1 MTAEP
6 RRFPWPESLSSR
18 GYTPKRMALILG
30 GLIGGFIL
38 LLTITAVLVYPTLPS
53 LDKLTD
59 YQPKQPLRVY
69 TSDGQLMAE
78 FGAER
83 RRYTPL
89 DQIPKRTKEA
99 LLAVEDTEFYHHDGI
114 SFSGIARAVVAN
126 LSNPFAEKKKGGGST
141 ITQQLA
147 RDMYL
152 TKRQPYWRKFVE
164 ILLALKIESQLNK
177 DQILEIYM
185 NHIYLGQRAYGF
197 AAASEAYFAKPL
209 NELSIAETA
218 MLVGLPQNPYY
229 ANPISNMQRAKRRQL
244 VVLERMADTRMISPE
259 DHEAAK
265 KERLHIRTPQDQRLH
280 AEYAAEM
287 ARQVVFAQYGEES
300 YTRGINVYTSL
311 VSDQQQAAYKGL
323 RKTLMDYERRKA
335 YRGPE
340 GFVELPDEGS
350 EEDAAIGHALSEH
363 PDNDELRA
371 AVVTSVAPG
380 KLKASL
386 QSGDDI
392 TVSGEGLRLIQSA
405 LSEKARENLRVRRG
419 SIIRVMRGAPTRA
432 EPQGAWLAVQS
443 PEAEGAFVALEPGTG
458 KVHAL
463 VGGFDFSRNKFNHA
477 TQAWRQPGS
486 SFKPLVYSAALEQ
499 GLTPDTVVNDAPITI
514 GDWEPKNYESQYDG
528 PLTVRQALARSKNM
542 VTVRV
547 MQLLGAERVRNW
559 AGNFGLDVDK
569 QPANLT
575 LGLGSG
581 SATPLQMAQA
591 YAVLANGGFR
601 VAPLIIE
608 RITDTKGQVL
618 FEAAPEPRSED
629 QRAISERNAF
639 VTASL
644 LQEVTRSG
652 TAARAQAALHRPDIY
667 GKTGTT
673 NDAVDAWF
681 VGFQP
686 GLVAAVWIGHDN
698 PKPMGDRESGGGL
711 ALPAWIDF
719 MSVALRGVPV
729 AEIQPPAEGLTR
741 QGEGWVFEEF
751 AGTAGLR
758 SLGLEGLEGVGG
770 SPPATPAASGASAPR

>member
-1 MTAEP
+1 MLLCIAA
-6 RRFPWPESLSSR
+6 
-18 GYTPKRMALILG
+18 ALI
-30 GLIGGFIL
+30 
-38 LLTITAVLVYPTLPS
+38 YPNLPD

-59 YQPKQPLRVY
+59 YHAKEPLRVY

-83 RRYTPL
+83 RRYLTL
-89 DQIPKRTKEA
+89 QQIPKRTRDA
-99 LLAVEDTEFYHHDGI
+99 LLAVEDAPFYEHDGI
-114 SFSGIARAVVAN
+114 SFSGIARAVVNN
-126 LSNPFAEKKKGGGST
+126 LSNPFSEHKKGGGST

-152 TKRQPYWRKFVE
+152 SKRQVYSRKFVE
-164 ILLALKIESQLNK
+164 ILLALKIESQLSK

-197 AAASEAYFAKPL
+197 AAASEAYFGKPL
-209 NELSIAETA
+209 DQLSIAETA
-218 MLVGLPQNPYY
+218 MLVGLPKNPYY
-229 ANPISNMQRAKRRQL
+229 ANPISNLQRAKRRQL
-244 VVLERMADTRMISPE
+244 VVLERMLDVRMIGPE
-259 DHEAAK
+259 DYESAK
-265 KERLHIRTPQDQRLH
+265 AEKLHIRSAQDQRLH

-287 ARQVVFAQYGEES
+287 ARQVVFAKYGEEA

-311 VSDQQQAAYKGL
+311 VAEQQQAAYKGL

-340 GFVELPDEGS
+340 GFVELPDDSS

-371 AVVTSVAPG
+371 AVVTAVAPG

-386 QSGDDI
+386 QSGDEI
-392 TVSGEGLRLIQSA
+392 TISGEGLRSVQAA
-405 LSEKARENLRVRRG
+405 LSDKARDSLRIRRG
-419 SIIRVMRGAPTRA
+419 SIIRVLRGAPSKA
-432 EPQGAWLAVQS
+432 EPQGAWLVAQS
-443 PEAEGAFVALEPGTG
+443 PEAEGAFVALEPGSG

-463 VGGFDFSRNKFNHA
+463 VGGFDFAKNKFNHVS
-477 TQAWRQPGS
+477 QAWRQPGS

-547 MQLLGAERVRNW
+547 MQLLGAGKVRDW
-559 AGNFGLDVDK
+559 AGHFGLDVDK
-569 QPANLT
+569 QPDNLT

-581 SATPLQMAQA
+581 SVTPLQMAQA
-591 YAVLANGGFR
+591 YAVIANGGYR
-601 VAPLIIE
+601 VAPLLIE
-608 RITDTKGQVL
+608 KITDSKGQIL
-618 FEAAPEPRSED
+618 FDAAPEPRSEE
-629 QRAISERNAF
+629 QRGISERNAF
-639 VTASL
+639 VVASL

-652 TAARAQAALHRPDIY
+652 TAARAQGSLRRPDIY

-686 GLVAAVWIGHDN
+686 SLVAAVWIGHDN

-729 AEIQPPAEGLTR
+729 SEIQPPAEGLVR

-751 AGTAGLR
+751 AGEAGLQR
-758 SLGLEGLEGVGG
+758 LGMEGSAV
-770 SPPATPAASGASAPR
+770 PAASSASGP

>member
-1 MTAEP
+1 MTAES
-6 RRFPWPESLSSR
+6 RRLPWPEFLASR
-18 GYTPKRMALILG
+18 GYTPGRVGLIFG
-30 GLIGGFIL
+30 GLIALFVL
-38 LLTITAVLVYPTLPS
+38 LLCIAAALVYPNLPD

-59 YQPKQPLRVY
+59 YHAKEPLRVY

-83 RRYTPL
+83 RRYLTL
-89 DQIPKRTKEA
+89 EQIPKRTRDA
-99 LLAVEDTEFYHHDGI
+99 LLAVEDTPFYEHDGI
-114 SFSGIARAVVAN
+114 SFTGMARAVVNN
-126 LSNPFAEKKKGGGST
+126 LSNPFSEHKKGGGST

-152 TKRQPYWRKFVE
+152 TKRQVYSRKFVE
-164 ILLALKIESQLNK
+164 ILLALKIESTLSK

-197 AAASEAYFAKPL
+197 AAASEAYFGKPL
-209 NELSIAETA
+209 DQLSIAETA
-218 MLVGLPQNPYY
+218 MLVGLPKNPYY
-229 ANPISNMQRAKRRQL
+229 ANPISNFQRAKRRQL
-244 VVLERMADTRMISPE
+244 VVLERMLDVRMIGPE
-259 DHEAAK
+259 DYEAAK
-265 KERLHIRTPQDQRLH
+265 AEKLRIRSSQDQRLH

-287 ARQVVFAQYGEES
+287 ARQVVFAKYGEEA

-311 VSDQQQAAYKGL
+311 VADQQQAAYRGL

-340 GFVELPDEGS
+340 GFVELPDDSS
-350 EEDAAIGHALSEH
+350 EEDAAIGHALTEH

-371 AVVTSVAPG
+371 AVVTSVSPG

-386 QSGDDI
+386 QSSDEI
-392 TVSGEGLRLIQSA
+392 TITGEGLRSVQAA
-405 LSEKARENLRVRRG
+405 LSEKARDSLRIKRG
-419 SIIRVMRGAPTRA
+419 SIIRVLRGAPSKA
-432 EPQGAWLAVQS
+432 EPQGAWLVAQS
-443 PEAEGAFVALEPGTG
+443 PEAEGAFVALEPSTG

-463 VGGFDFSRNKFNHA
+463 VGGFDFAKNKFNHVN
-477 TQAWRQPGS
+477 QAWRQPGS

-514 GDWEPKNYESQYDG
+514 GDWEPKNYENQYDG
-528 PLTVRQALARSKNM
+528 PLSVRQALARSKNM

-547 MQLLGAERVRNW
+547 MQMLGAAKVRAW
-559 AGNFGLDVDK
+559 AGHFGLDVDK
-569 QPANLT
+569 QPDNLT

-581 SATPLQMAQA
+581 SVTPLQMAQA
-591 YAVLANGGFR
+591 YAVIANGGYR
-601 VAPLIIE
+601 VAPLLIE
-608 RITDTKGQVL
+608 KITDSKGQVL
-618 FEAAPEPRSED
+618 FEAAPEPRSEE
-629 QRAISERNAF
+629 QRGISERNAF
-639 VTASL
+639 VVASL

-652 TAARAQAALHRPDIY
+652 TAARAQGSLRRPDIY

-729 AEIQPPAEGLTR
+729 SEIQPPAEGLVR

-751 AGTAGLR
+751 AGEAGVR
-758 SLGLEGLEGVGG
+758 SIGLDNA
-770 SPPATPAASGASAPR
+770 PPATAASGPG

>member
-1 MTAEP
+1 MTAEAS
-6 RRFPWPESLSSR
+6 RRFPWPQFLSAR
-18 GYTPKRMALILG
+18 GFTPGRVALILG
-30 GLIGGFIL
+30 GLIALFIL
-38 LLTITAVLVYPTLPS
+38 LLGIAAALVYPNLPD

-59 YQPKQPLRVY
+59 YHPKQPLRVY

-83 RRYTPL
+83 RRYLTL
-89 DQIPKRTKEA
+89 DQIPKRTKDA
-99 LLAVEDTEFYHHDGI
+99 LLAVEDAEFYRHDGI
-114 SFSGIARAVVAN
+114 SFTGIARAVVNN
-126 LSNPFAEKKKGGGST
+126 LSNPFAERKKGGGST

-152 TKRQPYWRKFVE
+152 TKRQPYSRKFVE
-164 ILLALKIESQLNK
+164 ILLALKIETQLSK

-197 AAASEAYFAKPL
+197 AAASEAYFGKPL
-209 NELSIAETA
+209 DQLSQAETA

-229 ANPISNMQRAKRRQL
+229 ANPISNFQRAKRRQL
-244 VVLERMADTRMISPE
+244 IVLERMADVRVISPE

-265 KERLHIRTPQDQRLH
+265 KERLHIRSAQDQRLH

-287 ARQVVFAQYGEES
+287 ARQVVFAKYGEEA

-311 VSDQQQAAYKGL
+311 VAEQQQAAYKGL

-340 GFVELPDEGS
+340 GFVELPDDGS
-350 EEDAAIGHALSEH
+350 EEDGVIGHALIEH

-392 TVSGEGLRLIQSA
+392 SISGEGLRPVQAA
-405 LSEKARENLRVRRG
+405 LSEKARDSLRIRRG
-419 SIIRVMRGAPTRA
+419 SIIRVLRGAPTKA
-432 EPQGAWLAVQS
+432 EPQGAWQVAQS

-463 VGGFDFSRNKFNHA
+463 VGGFDFAKNKFNHVS
-477 TQAWRQPGS
+477 QAWRQPGS

-528 PLTVRQALARSKNM
+528 PLTVRQALAKSKNM

-547 MQLLGAERVRNW
+547 MQMLGAAKVRDW
-559 AGNFGLDVDK
+559 AGRFGLDVDK
-569 QPANLT
+569 QPDNLT

-581 SATPLQMAQA
+581 SVTPLQMAQA
-591 YAVLANGGFR
+591 YAVIANGGYR
-601 VAPLIIE
+601 VAPLLIE
-608 RITDTKGQVL
+608 KITDSKGQVL
-618 FEAAPEPRSED
+618 FEAKPEPLTEE
-629 QRAISERNAF
+629 QRAIPERNAF

-644 LQEVTRSG
+644 LQEVARSG
-652 TAARAQAALHRPDIY
+652 TAARAQGALRRPDIY

-729 AEIQPPAEGLTR
+729 AELQPPAEGLVR
-741 QGEGWVFEEF
+741 QGAGWVFEEY
-751 AGTAGLR
+751 AGEAGIR
-758 SLGLEGLEGVGG
+758 SIGLD
-770 SPPATPAASGASAPR
+770 SAPPAAPASAPG

>member
-1 MTAEP
+1 MTAES
-6 RRFPWPESLSSR
+6 RRFPWPEFLASR
-18 GYTPKRMALILG
+18 GFTPGRVALVFGGLLALLALLLCIAAALI
-30 GLIGGFIL
+30 
-38 LLTITAVLVYPTLPS
+38 YPNLPD

-59 YQPKQPLRVY
+59 YRAKEPLRVY

-83 RRYTPL
+83 RRYLTL
-89 DQIPKRTKEA
+89 EQIPKRTRDA
-99 LLAVEDTEFYHHDGI
+99 LLAVEDAPFYEHDGI
-114 SFSGIARAVVAN
+114 SFTGMARAVVNN
-126 LSNPFAEKKKGGGST
+126 LSNPFSEHKKGGGST

-152 TKRQPYWRKFVE
+152 TKRQVYSRKFVE
-164 ILLALKIESQLNK
+164 ILLALKIESQLSK

-197 AAASEAYFAKPL
+197 AAASEAYFGKPL
-209 NELSIAETA
+209 DQLSYAETA
-218 MLVGLPQNPYY
+218 MLVGLPKNPYY
-229 ANPISNMQRAKRRQL
+229 ANPISNFQRAKRRQL
-244 VVLERMADTRMISPE
+244 VVLERMLDTRMIGPE
-259 DHEAAK
+259 DYAAAK
-265 KERLHIRTPQDQRLH
+265 AEKLHIRSAQDQRLH

-287 ARQVVFAQYGEES
+287 ARQVVFAKYGEEA

-311 VSDQQQAAYKGL
+311 VAEQQQAAYKGL

-340 GFVELPDEGS
+340 GFVELPDDSS

-386 QSGDDI
+386 QSGDEI
-392 TVSGEGLRLIQSA
+392 TVSGEGLRPVQAA
-405 LSEKARENLRVRRG
+405 LSEKARDSLRIKRG
-419 SIIRVMRGAPTRA
+419 SIIRVMRGAPSKA
-432 EPQGAWLAVQS
+432 EPQGAWLVAQS
-443 PEAEGAFVALEPGTG
+443 PEAEGAFVALEPGSG

-463 VGGFDFSRNKFNHA
+463 VGGFDFAKNKFNHVS
-477 TQAWRQPGS
+477 QAWRQPGS
-486 SFKPLVYSAALEQ
+486 SFKPIVYSAALEQ

-514 GDWEPKNYESQYDG
+514 GDWEPKNYENQYDG

-547 MQLLGAERVRNW
+547 MQMLGASKVRDW
-559 AGNFGLDVDK
+559 AGHFGLDVDK
-569 QPANLT
+569 QPDNMT

-581 SATPLQMAQA
+581 SVTPLQMAQA
-591 YAVLANGGFR
+591 YAAIANGGYR
-601 VAPLIIE
+601 VAPLLIE
-608 RITDTKGQVL
+608 RITDSKGQVL
-618 FEAAPEPRSED
+618 FEATPEPRSEE

-639 VTASL
+639 VVASL

-652 TAARAQAALHRPDIY
+652 TAARAQGSLRRPDIY

-698 PKPMGDRESGGGL
+698 PKAMGDRESGGGL

-719 MSVALRGVPV
+719 MTVALRGVPV
-729 AEIQPPAEGLTR
+729 SEIQPPAEGLVR

-751 AGTAGLR
+751 AGDAGLKR
-758 SLGLEGLEGVGG
+758 LGFEGAE
-770 SPPATPAASGASAPR
+770 SSEAAASAPR

>member
-1 MTAEP
+1 MNADS
-6 RRFPWPESLSSR
+6 RKFPWPDYLSSR
-18 GYTPKRMALILG
+18 GFSPRRVALIVA
-30 GLIGGFIL
+30 GLIGGLML

-59 YQPKQPLRVY
+59 YHPKQPLRVY

-126 LSNPFAEKKKGGGST
+126 LANPFAEKKKGGGST

-164 ILLALKIESQLNK
+164 ILLALKIESQLSK

-197 AAASEAYFAKPL
+197 AAASEAYFGKPL
-209 NELSIAETA
+209 AELSIAETA

-229 ANPISNMQRAKRRQL
+229 ANPISNLQRAKRRQL
-244 VVLERMADTRMISPE
+244 VVLERMADTGMISPD

-265 KERLHIRTPQDQRLH
+265 KEKLHIRTPQDQRLH

-311 VSDQQQAAYKGL
+311 VGEQQQAAYKAL
-323 RKTLMDYERRKA
+323 RKTLMDYERRKG

-340 GFVELPDEGS
+340 GQVELPDDAG
-350 EEDAAIGHALSEH
+350 EEDTAVSHALSEH
-363 PDNDELRA
+363 PDNDDLRA
-371 AVVTSVAPG
+371 AVVTAVAPG
-380 KLKASL
+380 KLRASL

-392 TVSGEGLRLIQSA
+392 TITGEGLRLVQHA
-405 LSEKARENLRVRRG
+405 MSEKARASLRVSRG

-432 EPQGAWLAVQS
+432 EPQGAWLVVQS

-486 SFKPLVYSAALEQ
+486 SFKPLVYSAALEA
-499 GLTPDTVVNDAPITI
+499 GLTQETVVNDEPIVI

-528 PLTVRQALARSKNM
+528 PLSVRQALARSKNM

-547 MQLLGAERVRNW
+547 MQMLGASPVRDW
-559 AGNFGLDVDK
+559 AGRFGLDVDK
-569 QPANLT
+569 QPDNLT

-581 SATPLQMAQA
+581 SVTPMQMAQA
-591 YAVLANGGFR
+591 YSVLANGGFR
-601 VAPLIIE
+601 VAPVIIE
-608 RITDTKGQVL
+608 RITDAKGQVL
-618 FEAAPEPRSED
+618 FEAAPTAPTEE

-639 VTASL
+639 VIADL

-652 TAARAQAALHRPDIY
+652 TAARAQAALHRPDLY

-686 GLVAAVWIGHDN
+686 SLVAAVWIGHDN

-719 MSVALRGVPV
+719 MAVALRGVPV
-729 AEIQPPAEGLTR
+729 GEIRPPEEGLLR
-741 QGEGWVFEEF
+741 QGSGWVFEEY
-751 AGTAGLR
+751 AGEAGLQR
-758 SLGLEGLEGVGG
+758 LGFPSETAP
-770 SPPATPAASGASAPR
+770 PPAAAASGPG